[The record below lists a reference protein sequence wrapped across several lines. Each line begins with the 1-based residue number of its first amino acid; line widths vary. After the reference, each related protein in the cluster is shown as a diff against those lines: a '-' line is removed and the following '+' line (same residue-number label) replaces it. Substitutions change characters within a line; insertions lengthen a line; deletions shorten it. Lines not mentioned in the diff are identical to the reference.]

1 MNQIVNQFRRI
12 FSDDGR
18 GDRDF
23 TEQEARLRQAQQY
36 LREATDG
43 LTKAAS
49 ILTDLIRTRH

>member
-18 GDRDF
+18 GDKDF
-23 TEQEARLRQAQQY
+23 AADEERLRQALKY

-43 LTKAAS
+43 LTKTAG
-49 ILTDLIRTRH
+49 ILSDLIKSRL